1 MMETASALKVFVGGF
16 ALPAYASNT
25 VPDDVQLPYL
35 TYPLVEPEWNQKATF
50 YIQGWYRSTSW
61 EDVLKKADE
70 IVKEIGTGV
79 TISTENGFLVIYPE
93 TPLIQTMVEDN
104 DIRSFYI
111 NLSINSY
118 HMPGV

>member
-1 MMETASALKVFVGGF
+1 M
-16 ALPAYASNT
+16 
-25 VPDDVQLPYL
+25 
-35 TYPLVEPEWNQKATF
+35 
-50 YIQGWYRSTSW
+50 
-61 EDVLKKADE
+61 LKKADE